1 MVCSCV
7 SCVSCDVPFRHTCA
21 RSEEIRGREKAPLAM
36 KPEGQFPVLN
46 GARGIRTPKP
56 FRALAFE
63 ASAIPFCQRSSKT
76 DAPPPPK
83 GDGKRSDSCLLSISR
98 SSRARKPAWNLKSSI
113 GAPGFEPG
121 TSASRTQRSTGLSH
135 APKKKRRPLPGAEEA
150 DGVGFEPTRQGCC
163 PHALQACAL
172 NHSATRPNVTSPG
185 APRRG

>member
-1 MVCSCV
+1 MWL
-7 SCVSCDVPFRHTCA
+7 A
-21 RSEEIRGREKAPLAM
+21 RGGPQGRERALRQRATWPRSSAS
-36 KPEGQFPVLN
+36 VSN

-56 FRALAFE
+56 LRALAFE

-76 DAPPPPK
+76 DAPPPPG
-83 GDGKRSDSCLLSISR
+83 GDGGRSEWCCLSIHR
-98 SSRARKPAWNLKSSI
+98 SSRAREPAWNFKSSI

-135 APKKKRRPLPGAEEA
+135 ALKKKRRPLPGADQA

-163 PHALQACAL
+163 PRALQARAL